1 MCRMKRKKDGL
12 AYYHII
18 VRGSSEITLF
28 RSKEDKAQFLKYLKK
43 YKELFDVYILSFC
56 IMDTHAHLLIYSNGA
71 DISKVMHGINLSYAM
86 YYNRTYNRHG
96 HVFSDRFKSKII
108 YGQGAIKRVSAYIH
122 NNPKDIKG
130 FRDHVESYEYSSMK
144 EYCGGNSKIENSF
157 INIYIILNY
166 FGKDP
171 IKSRIEH
178 LAYVKA
184 RLGLK
189 IDDIDIN
196 DINDIKNINEDKS
209 HGENLQWEKDVW
221 EYISGTKIIKRVVH
235 PDKII
240 EFLCEKFHIF
250 KDDFLI
256 KYSRKVSEYRA
267 IAVFLMRRY
276 CDMNFK
282 DISYVIGNL
291 TLASLSSLCSKGQII
306 ISKNEEYKDVIKEF
320 LNSNIAAEIS

>member
-1 MCRMKRKKDGL
+1 MCRVKRKKQES

-28 RSKEDKAQFLKYLKK
+28 RSKEDKEQFLKYLRK

-108 YGQGAIKRVSAYIH
+108 HGQGSIKRVSAYIH

-130 FRDHVESYEYSSMK
+130 FREHVENYEYSSLK
-144 EYCGGNSKIENSF
+144 EYCGGDKIKNSC
-157 INIYIILNY
+157 INIYILLNC

-171 IKSRIEH
+171 IKSRIEY

-196 DINDIKNINEDKS
+196 DVENINEYES
-209 HGENLQWEKDVW
+209 QGENLQWEKDEW
-221 EYISGTKIIKRVVH
+221 EYISGMKIIKRVIH
-235 PDKII
+235 SDKII
-240 EFLCEKFHIF
+240 EFLCDKFHVF
-250 KDDFLI
+250 KEDFLI
-256 KYSRKVSEYRA
+256 KYSRKSSDYRA

-276 CDMNFK
+276 CDMNFN

-291 TLASLSSLCSKGQII
+291 TLASLSNLCNKGQTIT
-306 ISKNEEYKDVIKEF
+306 SQNEEYKYIVKEF
-320 LNSNIAAEIS
+320 LDENSILII